1 MLLSWVLVLFWLQ
14 GAPFFTPP
22 IWFAA
27 LRVLCMRWRAM
38 PSLVAGSSA
47 WRPVKE
53 KLLAFLI
60 SHCLGHHGRKVC
72 GVQASSDPLSVVLL
86 MEGRS
91 SSRSDACKG
100 RRCMEKLCRNDMV
113 SGRNR
118 PRQFINKESL
128 FYGNMHTR
136 NRKNQWANL
145 IRFNQKTKYIPMT
158 ELLSAIKPTQH
169 LILPHT

>member
-22 IWFAA
+22 VWFAA

-47 WRPVKE
+47 WCPIKE
-53 KLLAFLI
+53 KLLAFLV

-72 GVQASSDPLSVVLL
+72 GVQASSDPPSVVLL

-91 SSRSDACKG
+91 SSRNDACKG
-100 RRCMEKLCRNDMV
+100 RRCMEKLCRNHMV
-113 SGRNR
+113 SGRKHVHTSSLTKKAS
-118 PRQFINKESL
+118 FIGTCILEMEKINGL
-128 FYGNMHTR
+128 F
-136 NRKNQWANL
+136 
-145 IRFNQKTKYIPMT
+145 
-158 ELLSAIKPTQH
+158 
-169 LILPHT
+169 